1 MSDHRVLV
9 VEDDESIAELYRTFL
24 EAEYPVESAHTVEEA
39 IELVESSG
47 ESYDVVLLDRR
58 LPDGPGRTVLEAIR
72 DRNLDCRV
80 AMVTGVE
87 PDFDI
92 LDMGFDLYLI
102 KPIGGAE
109 LENAVKTLV
118 NRLEYDD
125 LLQRAAALA
134 SKRAVLESQKSRT
147 ELEESKEY
155 ERLLEE
161 IDELDEDL
169 MEMAKG
175 LSTEDYR
182 AVFRDLGQA

>member
-24 EAEYPVESAHTVEEA
+24 EAQYPVESAGTVEEA
-39 IELVESSG
+39 IDIVETAG

-58 LPDGPGRTVLEAIR
+58 LPDGPGREVLEAIR
-72 DRNLDCRV
+72 KRDLNCRV

-92 LDMGFDLYLI
+92 LDMGFDMYLI
-102 KPIGGAE
+102 KPIGGDE
-109 LENAVKTLV
+109 LEGAVETLV
-118 NRLEYDD
+118 HRLEYDD

-147 ELEESKEY
+147 ELEGSPEY

-161 IDELDEDL
+161 IDALDEDL
-169 MEMAKG
+169 MELAEGMTA
-175 LSTEDYR
+175 EDYR
-182 AVFRDLGQA
+182 AVFRDIGQA